1 MVKTT
6 DHTYKISTHSE
17 RSAARRKCLLH
28 LEKSSEDSVTK
39 EHEKIRG
46 EAEVSTDIS
55 EWIIKGHFERPTF
68 N

>member
-17 RSAARRKCLLH
+17 RRAARRKCLLH

-39 EHEKIRG
+39 EHGENKRG
-46 EAEVSTDIS
+46 SRS
-55 EWIIKGHFERPTF
+55 EH
-68 N
+68 